1 MNVIC
6 LHIETTGLNKLSDEV
21 LRLSV
26 LDSIG
31 SVIFDQHFKPLRHD
45 SWANAE
51 LYNKISPESV
61 ADCFP
66 LLHYKDEIQRIL
78 AAADIIVGYNI
89 AAFDL
94 PILFHNGIDNYV
106 KDHSFV
112 VDVMDAFRVIGDGY
126 CLKPLTE
133 CAEYYDY
140 PGDASG
146 DCVSKVNATL
156 YCFYKIFGMP
166 PVLPEGGAGVYP
178 SKNNTDE
185 LPSSNNDIPV
195 ATKKEKKKSGRVMIG
210 FGVFFILSAIGGA
223 NPILFIIGA
232 VLLYFGYKRYKEFK
246 NRKKESG
253 I

>member
-6 LHIETTGLNKLSDEV
+6 LHVETTGLSTLSDEV
-21 LRLSV
+21 LRLSI

-31 SVIFDQHFKPLRHD
+31 SIIFDQYFKPLHHN
-45 SWANAE
+45 SWLSAE
-51 LYNKISPESV
+51 THNKISPESV

-66 LLHYKDEIQRIL
+66 LLHYKDEIQKIL
-78 AAADIIVGYNI
+78 TDADIIVGYNI
-89 AAFDL
+89 AGFDL
-94 PILFHNGIDNYV
+94 PMLFHNGIDNHV

-126 CLKPLTE
+126 YSKPLTE
-133 CAEYYDY
+133 CAEYYAY
-140 PGDASG
+140 TEDASG
-146 DCVSKVNATL
+146 DCINKVKATL

-166 PVLPEGGAGVYP
+166 PVLPERGAGIYP
-178 SKNNTDE
+178 SENNEDE
-185 LPSSNNDIPV
+185 LPAPTI
-195 ATKKEKKKSGRVMIG
+195 AKKEKKKSGRIMIG
-210 FGVFFILSAIGGA
+210 FGVFFILSAVGGA

-232 VLLYFGYKRYKEFK
+232 ALLYFGYKRHKEFK

>member
-6 LHIETTGLNKLSDEV
+6 LHIETTGLNTLSDEV
-21 LRLSV
+21 LRLSI
-26 LDSIG
+26 LDSVG
-31 SVIFDQHFKPLRHD
+31 SIIFDQHFKPLRHD
-45 SWANAE
+45 SWVSAE

-94 PILFHNGIDNYV
+94 PI
-106 KDHSFV
+106 
-112 VDVMDAFRVIGDGY
+112 IGDGY

-178 SKNNTDE
+178 SKNNPDE

-232 VLLYFGYKRYKEFK
+232 VLLYFGRKRYKEFK